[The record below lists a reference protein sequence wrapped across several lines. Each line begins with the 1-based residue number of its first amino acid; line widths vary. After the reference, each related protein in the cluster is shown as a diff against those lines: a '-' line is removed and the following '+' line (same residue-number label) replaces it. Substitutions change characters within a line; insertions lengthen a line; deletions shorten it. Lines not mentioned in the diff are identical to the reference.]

1 MPVRQQLFFLPYLA
15 IMEAN
20 TALLQDVQNKLVQE
34 AGIVPVGILSEEAI
48 IAALAARLAQIIE
61 QGPDA
66 FYRLMYRLDVSE
78 KKIRAITGSTDVAS
92 KVARFVYE
100 RQVQKVLSRRA
111 NTPPR
116 PLTDDD
122 MTW

>member
-1 MPVRQQLFFLPYLA
+1 
-15 IMEAN
+15 MEAN

-78 KKIRAITGSTDVAS
+78 KKIRAITGSTDVAR

>member
-1 MPVRQQLFFLPYLA
+1 MVP
-15 IMEAN
+15 AN
-20 TALLQDVQNKLVQE
+20 T
-34 AGIVPVGILSEEAI
+34 LSEEAI
-48 IAALAARLAQIIE
+48 VNALADRLAQIIT

-78 KKIRAITGSTDVAS
+78 KKIRAITGTNDVAQ

-116 PLTDDD
+116 PLADDD

>member
-1 MPVRQQLFFLPYLA
+1 MNTNRQ
-15 IMEAN
+15 
-20 TALLQDVQNKLVQE
+20 LLQDVQNKLVQE
-34 AGIVPVGILSEEAI
+34 AGIVPATTLSEEAI
-48 IAALAARLAQIIE
+48 VNALADRLAQIIE

-78 KKIRAITGSTDVAS
+78 KKIRAITGSDDVAR
-92 KVARFVYE
+92 KVARFVYD
-100 RQVQKVLSRRA
+100 RQVQKVQSRRD

-116 PLTDDD
+116 PMGDDD